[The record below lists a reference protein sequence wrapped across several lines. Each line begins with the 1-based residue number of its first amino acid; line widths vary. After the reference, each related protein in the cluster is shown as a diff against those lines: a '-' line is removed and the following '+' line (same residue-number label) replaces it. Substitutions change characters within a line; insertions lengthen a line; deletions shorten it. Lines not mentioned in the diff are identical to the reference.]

1 MQGQAYTLAGGANG
15 EGAGD
20 EQNAS
25 RLEQESRGADYKA
38 LSEIA
43 KINEAQVVH
52 LLVGSDYSNKGT
64 ATQVGSVNLP
74 PTLWKLKHHVP
85 GSAKDEDLKRRI
97 AETSG

>member
-1 MQGQAYTLAGGANG
+1 MDKEQATNKMLAALSGNP
-15 EGAGD
+15 EG
-20 EQNAS
+20 
-25 RLEQESRGADYKA
+25 LTTKA

-64 ATQVGSVNLP
+64 ATQVGSVNVP
-74 PTLWKLKHHVP
+74 PTLWKLKHYVP